1 MFKKSIKTLI
11 VVIAVMAFAG
21 FSYAYAAANTV
32 PPTKA
37 GDGAGVITGYDVS
50 AVNYTLNTTNPSN
63 IDSVAFT
70 LDAPATSVR
79 IRLVSTGSTWFSCT
93 GTTNIVC
100 TTTGATVLAADSLQ
114 VVAVGN

>member
-1 MFKKSIKTLI
+1 MFKKSIKVLI
-11 VVIAVMAFAG
+11 ILVAVMVFAG
-21 FSYAYAAANTV
+21 FTYAYAAANTV

-37 GDGAGVITGYDVS
+37 GDGAGAITGYAIS
-50 AVNYTLNTTNPSN
+50 AVNYTLNTIDPST
-63 IDSVAFT
+63 IDTVAFT

-79 IRLVSTGSTWFSCT
+79 IRLVSSGPTWYSCT

-100 TTTGATVLAADSLQ
+100 ATTGATVLAADSLQ